1 VPFLRWR
8 IASLIPPLRVT
19 VISITCQGIPFHL
32 LKTTPE
38 SSCTPRT
45 PSGKTVLCLKR
56 GPNQRRSGQRTV
68 GQGTT
73 SRCVWITRS
82 SKVSRFARPW
92 GAARVRWRDTYL
104 LNSVRELRQCALLG
118 ANPKVIYSGRV
129 FPSLALLWHAGSAE
143 EEAIYLGALKQGL
156 VGLGY
161 IELVDPVDLLP
172 GRRCVASR
180 CRYLL
185 LFNGAGGVLR
195 STLSGGA
202 VWLR

>member
-1 VPFLRWR
+1 MSQVRQIQVPHGESVLPLHFATLVEFRLSKALKLRIRRFMYAAW
-8 IASLIPPLRVT
+8 
-19 VISITCQGIPFHL
+19 
-32 LKTTPE
+32 E
-38 SSCTPRT
+38 
-45 PSGKTVLCLKR
+45 TVLRLKR